1 MTVANDLGR
10 VADLC
15 GVGAKQ
21 TLAVMLAL
29 GPKPAAPGEALLWE
43 QQMTR
48 LQGQLNSLT
57 SLNAKLV
64 AASVIAGL
72 QDFAAELQKVGAVS
86 KAAQARIKKIK
97 EISDLLTKLA
107 KVLDLG
113 LALLA
118 AAAAPSPA
126 TIGAVVTAGAAVAK
140 DIGAAEE

>member
-1 MTVANDLGR
+1 MTVAQDLGH

-15 GVGAKQ
+15 AAGAKN
-21 TLAVMLAL
+21 TLAALLAL
-29 GPKPAAPGEALLWE
+29 GPKPEGGPDALLWE
-43 QQMTR
+43 QQATR

-57 SLNAKLV
+57 ALNAKLT

-72 QDFAAELQKVGAVS
+72 TAFDAELQTIGKTSKDAQTRIAKIKAVS
-86 KAAQARIKKIK
+86 
-97 EISDLLTKLA
+97 ELLTKLA

-126 TIGAVVTAGAAVAK
+126 TMGAAVKAGK
-140 DIGAAEE
+140 AVAEDV

>member
-1 MTVANDLGR
+1 MTVAQDLGR

-15 GVGAKQ
+15 AAGAKN
-21 TLAVMLAL
+21 TLAAILAL
-29 GPKPAAPGEALLWE
+29 GPKPDGGPDALLWE
-43 QQMTR
+43 QQSTR

-57 SLNAKLV
+57 ALNSKLT

-72 QDFAAELQKVGAVS
+72 TTLAADLETIGKASKDAQTRIAKIKAVS
-86 KAAQARIKKIK
+86 
-97 EISDLLTKLA
+97 ELLTKLA

-126 TIGAVVTAGAAVAK
+126 TIGAAIMAGKAVA
-140 DIGAAEE
+140 DEV